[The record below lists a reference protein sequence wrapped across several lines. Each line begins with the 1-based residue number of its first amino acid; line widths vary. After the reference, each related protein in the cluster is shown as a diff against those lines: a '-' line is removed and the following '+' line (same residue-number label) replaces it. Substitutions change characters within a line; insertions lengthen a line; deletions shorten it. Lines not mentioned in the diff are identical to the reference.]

1 MPKKPTVVEKNTPKM
16 LETLAGVPLLAVL
29 PETKDPC
36 PKKIGALL
44 AKTPAAEKLL
54 AVKHL

>member
-1 MPKKPTVVEKNTPKM
+1 VVEKNTPKM